1 MQLESAI
8 ASDAEAAT
16 RSLDFM
22 GVRVLPTFWSSR
34 LFDARIFSHDDLRLF
49 AFSSSASTRAQPFQ
63 AR

>member
-22 GVRVLPTFWSSR
+22 GSVRVLPTFWSSR

-49 AFSSSASTRAQPFQ
+49 AFSSASTRAQPFQ